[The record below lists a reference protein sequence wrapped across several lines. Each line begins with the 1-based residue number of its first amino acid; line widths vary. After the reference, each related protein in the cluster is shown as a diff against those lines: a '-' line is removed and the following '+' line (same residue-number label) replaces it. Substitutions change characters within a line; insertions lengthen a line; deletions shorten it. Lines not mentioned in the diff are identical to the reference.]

1 MTNGVAYVLDEGKV
15 PLAARCNP
23 DMAVVADLDAA
34 DERRL
39 QTLIRQHYQ
48 KTGSRRARVIL
59 SAWATY
65 RALFKKVSPP
75 APVPAAAATEPADH
89 LAPTGSPA

>member
-1 MTNGVAYVLDEGKV
+1 VLDEGQL

-23 DMAVVADLDAA
+23 DMVVVTELEAA

-48 KTGSRRARVIL
+48 KTGSRRARTIL
-59 SAWATY
+59 SGWAVY
-65 RALFKKVSPP
+65 RAFFKKVSPP
-75 APVPAAAATEPADH
+75 PPAPVPAVAASDPVDN
-89 LAPTGSPA
+89 LASTGSPA